1 MAVAHNNGVCV
12 VIGAGP
18 GIGAAVARRFGGEGM
33 KVAVL
38 ARRLLEIEKLAAEL
52 NAKGIEARAYV
63 CDAERATDI
72 SDALG
77 RVEHD
82 LGPITCL
89 VYNVAVVKPG
99 GPLEVGAEQMV
110 RELRVDVVGLL
121 AAAQRVVPG
130 MTAGGSILVTGGGL
144 ALEPW
149 PKMAS
154 LAVGKAAVR
163 SLALSLH
170 KELAPR
176 NIHAATV
183 TVCGIV
189 EKGTRFD
196 PDAIAAVFWELHCQQ
211 QGSGAFEAERVLR

>member
-1 MAVAHNNGVCV
+1 MADVCV

-18 GIGAAVARRFGGEGM
+18 GIGSAVARRFGKEGM

-38 ARRLLEIEKLAAEL
+38 ARRMLEIEKLAAEL
-52 NAKGIEARAYV
+52 NAKGMEAKAYV
-63 CDAERATDI
+63 CDAEKATDI
-72 SDALG
+72 IDALTK
-77 RVEHD
+77 VEHD
-82 LGPITCL
+82 LGPVSCL
-89 VYNVAVVKPG
+89 IYNVAAVKPG

-121 AAAQRVVPG
+121 VAAQKVVPH

-176 NIHAATV
+176 NIHAATI
-183 TVCGIV
+183 TIAGLV
-189 EKGTRFD
+189 EKGTKFD
-196 PDAIAAVFWELHCQQ
+196 PDAIAGIFWELHLQKP
-211 QGSGAFEAERVLR
+211 GAFEAERILR

>member
-1 MAVAHNNGVCV
+1 MSDVCV

-18 GIGAAVARRFGGEGM
+18 GIGSAVARRFGKEGM

-38 ARRLLEIEKLAAEL
+38 ARRLLEVQKLAAEL
-52 NAKGIEARAYV
+52 NSKHIEAKGYV

-72 SDALG
+72 VDALG
-77 RVEHD
+77 HIEHD
-82 LGPITCL
+82 MCSDQGRVRSL

-121 AAAQRVVPG
+121 VAAQKVVP
-130 MTAGGSILVTGGGL
+130 MMKSGGSILVTGGGL
-144 ALEPW
+144 ALDPW
-149 PKMAS
+149 PQMTS
-154 LAVGKAAVR
+154 LAVGKSAVR

-176 NIHAATV
+176 GIHAATV
-183 TVCGIV
+183 TVCGLV

-196 PDAIAAVFWELHCQQ
+196 PDTIAGVFWELHSQQ
-211 QGSGAFEAERVLR
+211 PGAFEAERVLR

>member
-1 MAVAHNNGVCV
+1 
-12 VIGAGP
+12 
-18 GIGAAVARRFGGEGM
+18 M

-38 ARRLLEIEKLAAEL
+38 ARRMLEVEKLAAEL
-52 NAKGIEARAYV
+52 NAKGVEAKAYV
-63 CDAERATDI
+63 CDAEKTTDI
-72 SDALG
+72 LDALTH
-77 RVEHD
+77 VEHD
-82 LGPITCL
+82 LGPVTCL
-89 VYNVAVVKPG
+89 VYNVAAVKPG

-121 AAAQRVVPG
+121 VAAQKVVPH
-130 MTAGGSILVTGGGL
+130 MHAGGSILVTGGGL

-183 TVCGIV
+183 TVCGLV
-189 EKGTRFD
+189 EKGTKFD
-196 PDAIAAVFWELHCQQ
+196 PDAIAGIFWELHNQKP
-211 QGSGAFEAERVLR
+211 GEFEAERVLR

>member
-1 MAVAHNNGVCV
+1 MSNVCV

-18 GIGAAVARRFGGEGM
+18 GIGSAVARRFASEGM

-38 ARRLLEIEKLAAEL
+38 ARRHLEVEKLAAEL
-52 NAKGIEARAYV
+52 NAKGHEARGYV

-72 SDALG
+72 VDALKHI
-77 RVEHD
+77 ED
-82 LGPITCL
+82 QLGPVRCL
-89 VYNVAVVKPG
+89 VYNAAVVKPG
-99 GPLEVGAEQMV
+99 SPLEVGAEQLI

-121 AAAQRVVPG
+121 VAAQKVVPMMKG
-130 MTAGGSILVTGGGL
+130 GGSILVTGGGL

-149 PKMAS
+149 PQMTS
-154 LAVGKAAVR
+154 LAIGKAAVR

-176 NIHAATV
+176 GIHAATV
-183 TVCGIV
+183 TVCGLV

-196 PDAIAAVFWELHCQQ
+196 PDTIAGVFWELHQQ
-211 QGSGAFEAERVLR
+211 QPGAFEAERVLR